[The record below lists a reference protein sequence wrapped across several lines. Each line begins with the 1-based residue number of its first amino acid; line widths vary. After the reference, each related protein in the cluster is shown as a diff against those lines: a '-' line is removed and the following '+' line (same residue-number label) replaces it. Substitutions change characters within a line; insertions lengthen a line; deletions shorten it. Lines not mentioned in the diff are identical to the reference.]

1 MRERGVPGGRQEGR
15 RRRGAGPYRHLPW
28 IGAGVLAV
36 VVGITFLA
44 ADGAPPPR
52 PSGAGLVPSTPQPGM
67 PGPRAAEVAAEEA
80 RLAALREAR
89 IGLEGEIAA
98 LRAEIEAAR
107 LAVPD
112 PKTLPTQPAGPAP
125 AQLTRLVP
133 ATPAV
138 PPAAEPAARPPT
150 EPVSRPPAEPVARP
164 QADPPL
170 RIVLHHRA
178 ASSQGASAAEEVAGR
193 LREAGLEV
201 QATRT
206 APFVPSTP
214 VVRYFHEEDQAAA
227 ARIAGRLGRGWAIQD
242 FRAYQ
247 PQPSPQTIEV
257 WIPGS

>member
-1 MRERGVPGGRQEGR
+1 MRAEGR
-15 RRRGAGPYRHLPW
+15 RDGRHEGGRRRGANPYRRLPW

-44 ADGAPPPR
+44 ADGAPPSR
-52 PSGAGLVPSTPQPGM
+52 MTGAGMVPAPLPPPPPGN
-67 PGPRAAEVAAEEA
+67 PAPAAAPPRLSGEVAMEEA

-89 IGLEGEIAA
+89 LGLEREIET
-98 LRAEIEAAR
+98 LRAELEAVQRA
-107 LAVPD
+107 LPSQ
-112 PKTLPTQPAGPAP
+112 KTMPTEPAGPAP
-125 AQLTRLVP
+125 AQLTRLAPAAPPAPVAPAAVP
-133 ATPAV
+133 APP
-138 PPAAEPAARPPT
+138 PPADAG
-150 EPVSRPPAEPVARP
+150 
-164 QADPPL
+164 L
-170 RIVLHHRA
+170 RIVLHHRSS
-178 ASSQGASAAEEVAGR
+178 SSQGAAAAEEVAGR

-201 QATRT
+201 QSTRQ

-257 WIPGS
+257 WIPGG

>member
-1 MRERGVPGGRQEGR
+1 MRQRVGRAESGR
-15 RRRGAGPYRHLPW
+15 RVARPYRRLPW

-36 VVGITFLA
+36 VVGVTLFA
-44 ADGAPPPR
+44 ADGAPPAR
-52 PSGAGLVPSTPQPGM
+52 LAGAGMVPPPTPLPLTPPPATPLPSRG
-67 PGPRAAEVAAEEA
+67 GEIAAEEA
-80 RLAALREAR
+80 RLAALRQAR
-89 IGLEGEIAA
+89 EGLEREVEA
-98 LRAEIEAAR
+98 LRAEVEAAR
-107 LAVPD
+107 RA
-112 PKTLPTQPAGPAP
+112 LPAQKAMPAEPAGPAP
-125 AQLTRLVP
+125 AQLTRLAPV
-133 ATPAV
+133 A
-138 PPAAEPAARPPT
+138 PAAAA
-150 EPVSRPPAEPVARP
+150 PAE
-164 QADPPL
+164 PPL

-178 ASSQGASAAEEVAGR
+178 ASAQGASAAEEVAGR